1 VTPSPAHPPDDGQR
15 PLDSRETLEFE
26 RIMEGYRRTA
36 RRRRGPPDARRLRWP
51 TVVLVLAAASA
62 FAIASALLPP
72 PANLWAP
79 AGLLVV
85 VAIGSL
91 VWAVPAERSRH
102 PR

>member
-1 VTPSPAHPPDDGQR
+1 MTPSPDHPPDDGQR
-15 PLDSRETLEFE
+15 PLDSREALEFE

-36 RRRRGPPDARRLRWP
+36 RRRQGPPDVRRLRWS
-51 TVVLVLAAASA
+51 TVALVLAAASA
-62 FAIASALLPP
+62 FAVASALLPA

-79 AGLLVV
+79 VGLLVV

-91 VWAVPAERSRH
+91 AWAVPAERSRH